1 MVKTLFSYSKTGT
14 LFMTQFQCLQ
24 SNLTRFVPRQVY
36 LVVVFV
42 GLSIGSSDLMA
53 AGAGMPWEG
62 PLAQFLQSITGPV
75 AQAFS
80 IGAITLTGLGLAFG
94 QTQGMM
100 LKLLQI
106 SFGLSIAF
114 AAAGFFLPLFGFAGG
129 AAF

>member
-1 MVKTLFSYSKTGT
+1 MNRFQFVQSASYSFFSRRAVSV
-14 LFMTQFQCLQ
+14 LA
-24 SNLTRFVPRQVY
+24 
-36 LVVVFV
+36 LVV
-42 GLSIGSSDLMA
+42 LSIGSPDLMA

-62 PLAQFLQSITGPV
+62 PLTQFLQSITGPV
-75 AQAFS
+75 AQVFS

-100 LKLLQI
+100 LRLLQL
-106 SFGLSIAF
+106 SFGLSISF

>member
-1 MVKTLFSYSKTGT
+1 MITF
-14 LFMTQFQCLQ
+14 QFIRSAAFGFGSRRAVSVLA
-24 SNLTRFVPRQVY
+24 
-36 LVVVFV
+36 LVV
-42 GLSIGSSDLMA
+42 LSIGSPDLMA

-100 LKLLQI
+100 LRLLQI